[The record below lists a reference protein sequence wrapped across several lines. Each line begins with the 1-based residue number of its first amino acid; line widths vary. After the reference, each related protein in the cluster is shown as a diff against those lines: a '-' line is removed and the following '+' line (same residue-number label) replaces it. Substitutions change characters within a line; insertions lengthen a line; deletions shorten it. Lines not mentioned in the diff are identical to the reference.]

1 MNEKIDIYHILK
13 ANSEAYGKGEK
24 LPYTKKQYVNS
35 KYGDNCNALLF
46 WNLQL
51 PHAKQFTKQ
60 EHSAAL
66 GCDVLAILFW
76 NLQLPHA
83 KQYTE
88 DEINNLKK

>member
-1 MNEKIDIYHILK
+1 MTPELSIYDILL
-13 ANSEAYGKGEK
+13 ANFNDPAKGEK

-51 PHAKQFTKQ
+51 PHAKQ
-60 EHSAAL
+60 
-66 GCDVLAILFW
+66 
-76 NLQLPHA
+76 
-83 KQYTE
+83 YTE